1 MDYLS
6 KSTARNNFI
15 CKVALS
21 RDGNTLILAQYINQL
36 QTLTLALKEHS
47 PERKIFFVYGATEAT
62 ERDKI
67 RGIVEKEENAII
79 VASYG
84 VFSMG
89 INIKRL
95 HNIIFGS
102 PYKSQIKVLQSIGRG
117 LRLAEDK
124 TECNLF
130 DIADDMSYNNKR
142 NYTLKHFE
150 ERISI
155 YSQQEFGYEILP
167 VKLKS

>member
-1 MDYLS
+1 
-6 KSTARNNFI
+6 
-15 CKVALS
+15 
-21 RDGNTLILAQYINQL
+21 
-36 QTLTLALKEHS
+36 
-47 PERKIFFVYGATEAT
+47 
-62 ERDKI
+62 
-67 RGIVEKEENAII
+67 
-79 VASYG
+79 
-84 VFSMG
+84 MG

-130 DIADDMSYNNKR
+130 DIADDMSYNNRR

-150 ERISI
+150 ERINI